1 MDNDDTEATY
11 AVYCH
16 YYDRGKVKELI
27 ESGLSLD
34 DAKAL
39 VKDPESSSRHCSE
52 KTAAQRPGVWF
63 FGWTAE

>member
-11 AVYCH
+11 AVYC
-16 YYDRGKVKELI
+16 YYRDGGKVKELI
-27 ESGLSLD
+27 ESGLSLE

-39 VKDPESSSRHCSE
+39 VKDPECRTCSE
-52 KTAAQRPGVWF
+52 KTAAARPGVWF

>member
-1 MDNDDTEATY
+1 MDNDATEETY
-11 AVYCH
+11 AVYC
-16 YYDRGKVKELI
+16 YYRDGGKVRELI

-34 DAKAL
+34 GAKAL
-39 VKDPESSSRHCSE
+39 VKGPESSSRTCSE

>member
-1 MDNDDTEATY
+1 MDNDATKETY
-11 AVYCH
+11 AVY
-16 YYDRGKVKELI
+16 YYYRDGSKVKELI

-39 VKDPESSSRHCSE
+39 VKDPESSSRTCSE

>member
-1 MDNDDTEATY
+1 MDNDATEETY
-11 AVYCH
+11 AVYC
-16 YYDRGKVKELI
+16 YYRDGGKVRELI

-39 VKDPESSSRHCSE
+39 VKDPESSSRTCSE

>member
-1 MDNDDTEATY
+1 MDNDDTEATC
-11 AVYCH
+11 AVYC
-16 YYDRGKVKELI
+16 YYRDGGKVKELI
-27 ESGLSLD
+27 ESGLSLE